1 MGDGNYNAIIKL
13 TRHRERLREE
23 DEKKKD
29 TMQCTADALVFVLI
43 RSEET
48 PTGELVGSKANN
60 ATINDTR
67 LRPGIPSLLELERA
81 LLPP

>member
-1 MGDGNYNAIIKL
+1 
-13 TRHRERLREE
+13 
-23 DEKKKD
+23 
-29 TMQCTADALVFVLI
+29 MQCTADALVFVLI

-67 LRPGIPSLLELERA
+67 LRLGTPSLLELERA